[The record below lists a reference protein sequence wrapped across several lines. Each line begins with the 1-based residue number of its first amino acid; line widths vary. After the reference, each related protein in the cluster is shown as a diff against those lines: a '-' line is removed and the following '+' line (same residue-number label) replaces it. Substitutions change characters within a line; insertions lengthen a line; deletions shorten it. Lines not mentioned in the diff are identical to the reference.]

1 MLFIDWQSARL
12 APVRGSISIKD
23 TMGDFYDILG
33 GILACLLFL
42 AILILIGFI
51 TYGPIAL
58 LIYWLLDA
66 VGLVA

>member
-1 MLFIDWQSARL
+1 
-12 APVRGSISIKD
+12 
-23 TMGDFYDILG
+23 MGDFYDILG